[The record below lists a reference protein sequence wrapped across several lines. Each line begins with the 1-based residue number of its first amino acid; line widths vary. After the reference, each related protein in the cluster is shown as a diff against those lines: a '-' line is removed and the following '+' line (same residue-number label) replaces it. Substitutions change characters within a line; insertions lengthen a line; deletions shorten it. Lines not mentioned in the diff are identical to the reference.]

1 MKVEEVKKE
10 LKNMEKFTIP
20 EARKLSKRIAKDNY
34 KEFLDKDPLDSFEIK
49 MIHAFVIGYAK
60 DDIKILIKYFEDF
73 IPYVDDWAI
82 NDALCQNFKITKK
95 YHKDVWNMLIN
106 YKSSYIDFEVRVVA
120 VMLLTYY
127 LTDEYI
133 NEVLEVLNNLHLVG
147 YYSKMGVAWAL
158 ATATARDK
166 YPIQI
171 KKYME
176 SNENKLDDWTYNKTL
191 QKIRESFRVSDE
203 IKEWSRRVKRG

>member
-34 KEFLDKDPLDSFEIK
+34 KEFLDKDTLDSFEIK

-60 DDIKILIKYFEDF
+60 ADIKVLIKYFEDF

-82 NDALCQNFKITKK
+82 NDALCQNFKIAKK
-95 YHKDVWNMLIN
+95 YPKDVWNMLIKHKN
-106 YKSSYIDFEVRVVA
+106 SYKDFEIRVVA

-133 NEVLEVLNNLHLVG
+133 DEVLEVLNNLHLVG

-158 ATATARDK
+158 ATAMAKDK

-171 KKYME
+171 QKYME
-176 SNENKLDDWTYNKTL
+176 SKENNLDNWTYNKTL
-191 QKIRESFRVSDE
+191 QKMRESFRVSDK
-203 IKEWSRRVKRG
+203 IKEWSRRLKRS